1 MARPSNVQL
10 DSYRLAQYT
19 VSIPCYICGEGNTYD
34 AELCRTCSAPMA
46 LAHQA
51 NAQQVRPR
59 LIAVIG
65 PSGVGKTVY
74 LGMLLDMLSRQPKH
88 MQMLARGAFSIT
100 LQQTV
105 VSALSRCE
113 FPQKTP
119 NEPDRWNWVHC
130 QVRRPQDKQPVE
142 LVMPDLAGESLLHE
156 VDHPNSYPVIHSLLE
171 RAAGVLVLIDA
182 SELQSGSRDQ
192 DYFTMKLLTYL
203 AELPAE
209 ADDGWRQ
216 RPVALVFTK
225 ADQCEECFLDS
236 EAYARSQ
243 AAGLWQHCQERFAR
257 RRFFA
262 AGVAGSCAYR
272 EIPGYGRIRVPL
284 RIEPRGIVEPFA
296 WLVDQIRAAPTPSK
310 KKVKPRR

>member
-1 MARPSNVQL
+1 MGRPSNVQL

-19 VSIPCYICGEGNTYD
+19 ASIPCYICGDGNTYD

-51 NAQQVRPR
+51 NSQKVMPQM
-59 LIAVIG
+59 IAAIG

-74 LGMLLDMLSRQPKH
+74 LGMLLDMLSRQPKR

-105 VSALSRCE
+105 AAALSRCE

-142 LVMPDLAGESLLHE
+142 LVMPDLAGESLLYE
-156 VDHPNSYPVIHSLLE
+156 VDHPNSYPVIHSLLR
-171 RAAGVLVLIDA
+171 RAAGVLMLIDA

-203 AELPAE
+203 AELPADE
-209 ADDGWRQ
+209 GQGWQR
-216 RPVALVFTK
+216 RPVAMVFTK
-225 ADQCEECFLDS
+225 ADQCEECFTDS
-236 EAYARSQ
+236 EDYARSQ
-243 AAGLWQHCQERFAR
+243 AAGLWQHCRERFGLHK
-257 RRFFA
+257 FFA
-262 AGVAGSCAYR
+262 AGVAGNCAFR
-272 EIPGYGRIRVPL
+272 EIPGYGRVRVPL

-296 WLVDQIRAAPTPSK
+296 WLVEQIKSAPPAPK
-310 KKVKPRR
+310 KKAKVRG